1 MKMEKLLSS
10 IKEIPGLELECVL
23 FEGNYPIAFTCTDK
37 ESKVYLFI
45 CYEVNSEAVRWIASE
60 TSYDILI
67 SMLEDKITIRDAF
80 LAKSEKKYM
89 IEFNGD
95 YNKVKVEYVD
105 RNKLNSAILPTEGE
119 YMEAEDDEFEEEIS
133 MFKQKSNFKQLSY
146 DFAGQLISYAFK
158 GRAIVTSGIRL
169 GLSYVNGNQVDL
181 FKKVTK
187 I

>member
-1 MKMEKLLSS
+1 MKMERLLSS
-10 IKEIPGLELECVL
+10 IKEMPGLELECIL

-37 ESKVYLFI
+37 ECKVYLFI

-60 TSYDILI
+60 TSYEILI

-95 YNKVKVEYVD
+95 FNKIKVEYVD
-105 RNKLNSAILPTEGE
+105 RDKLNSSILPTEGE
-119 YMEAEDDEFEEEIS
+119 HMEADDDEFEEEIS
-133 MFKQKSNFKQLSY
+133 MFRQKSNFKQLAY
-146 DFAGQLISYAFK
+146 NFTGQLISYVFK

-169 GLSYVNGNQVDL
+169 GLSYGKCDQVNL
-181 FKKVTK
+181 FKK
-187 I
+187 